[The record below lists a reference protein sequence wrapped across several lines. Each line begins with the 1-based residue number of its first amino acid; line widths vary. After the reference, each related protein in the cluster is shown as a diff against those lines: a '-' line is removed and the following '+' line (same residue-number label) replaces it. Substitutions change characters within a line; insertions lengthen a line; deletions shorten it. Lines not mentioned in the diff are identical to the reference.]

1 MFVIPSWWYWV
12 IKSRF
17 VWRPEWKTCDRFGR
31 MSWWKRRWKRT
42 RILRQ
47 TRFLAQ
53 DRIPSTC
60 HKSCLSINILIKNIK
75 SFGPQLNKMY
85 LWIHKVISSSVHNQ
99 VLHISW
105 SIAIKHLRIL
115 AGLAEALE
123 LRRRKIFHKLQIF
136 FNVHLPLQTNRQ
148 DVKFVPLKIFHN
160 IGFAANW

>member
-1 MFVIPSWWYWV
+1 MFEGLNEKPATGLE
-12 IKSRF
+12 
-17 VWRPEWKTCDRFGR
+17 EWADGKGDGR
-31 MSWWKRRWKRT
+31 G
-42 RILRQ
+42 
-47 TRFLAQ
+47 
-53 DRIPSTC
+53 
-60 HKSCLSINILIKNIK
+60 HKSWDRLGSWLRTGSPQRAISHVSINILIKNIK

-85 LWIHKVISSSVHNQ
+85 LWIQKVISSLVHNQ

-136 FNVHLPLQTNRQ
+136 FNVHFALQTNRQ
-148 DVKFVPLKIFHN
+148 DVKFVSLKIFHN